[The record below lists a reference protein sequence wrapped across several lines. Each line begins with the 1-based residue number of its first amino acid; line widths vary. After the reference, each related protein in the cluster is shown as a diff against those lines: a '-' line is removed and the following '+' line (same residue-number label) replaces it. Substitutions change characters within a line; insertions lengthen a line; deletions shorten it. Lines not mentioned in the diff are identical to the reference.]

1 MRRASYPVSIRR
13 ASRPRPA
20 AGPDTRF
27 GDGKNTMA
35 RSISRRSASVSFG
48 SARSVLM
55 GSRATAVKL
64 LCHRCHRRQSACVT
78 CHGRDTPDLPNGRA
92 PKPCRAPEARLWPTL
107 LRVCRAG
114 TRTAR
119 RRRRATTT
127 TRKTTGRGSRCEN
140 AAWMLVGPT
149 ALPLPHIARVRAGSA
164 RSAPAWGVRRGRGR
178 RRASPGAPAPNAR
191 SAFKPRWGR
200 RGATR
205 LPRRA
210 RRPAARACSASR
222 PRAPAAGARFPCT
235 GRRAPDIGTSP
246 GPQLSA
252 PHSALA

>member
-1 MRRASYPVSIRR
+1 MRR

-27 GDGKNTMA
+27 GDGKNTVA

-64 LCHRCHRRQSACVT
+64 LCRCHRCHRRQSACVT
-78 CHGRDTPDLPNGRA
+78 CHGRDAPDLPNGRA
-92 PKPCRAPEARLWPTL
+92 PKPCRAPDYGRL
-107 LRVCRAG
+107 CFAFAG
-114 TRTAR
+114 P
-119 RRRRATTT
+119 
-127 TRKTTGRGSRCEN
+127 G
-140 AAWMLVGPT
+140 L
-149 ALPLPHIARVRAGSA
+149 
-164 RSAPAWGVRRGRGR
+164 VRRGGGGEQQQLHGR
-178 RRASPGAPAPNAR
+178 LRVAAAGARTLHGCSSAQQRCRCRISRVCAPAAHAAHLLGACAAAAAAAVPRPARLRNAR